1 MFPNRLVTT
10 DPTSVDAETPRRPT
24 DFASWPEDLQQSI
37 SKLPPELLD
46 LLRDLPQEPPSAK
59 LDPDGA
65 FQMHTLLSLLDPVI
79 ARRWHWKDTRKV
91 LRSLEI
97 IHETRKRASDIVY
110 DQSQDDS
117 NSTPRF
123 VQVPIGPLDVL
134 ICPLDTGRCASGSL
148 QRTMLFIPGLTHG

>member
-1 MFPNRLVTT
+1 MLPNRLVTT
-10 DPTSVDAETPRRPT
+10 DPASVDAETPRRTT
-24 DFASWPEDLQQSI
+24 DLDSWPEDLQQSI

-59 LDPDGA
+59 LDPDAA

-97 IHETRKRASDIVY
+97 MHETRRRASDIVHG
-110 DQSQDDS
+110 QSQDDS
-117 NSTPRF
+117 TGTPRF
-123 VQVPIGPLDVL
+123 VRFPSDHST
-134 ICPLDTGRCASGSL
+134 CSL
-148 QRTMLFIPGLTHG
+148 VG